1 MRPLL
6 FWPLLILFMLPRSV
20 LSARGK
26 DERAI
31 RSMLAAQVVAW
42 NRGNIAGYMNGY
54 WENDSLVF
62 IGKSGPTYGFDS
74 TLARY
79 RRSYPDTA
87 HMGQL
92 TSTILRLRMLSTDY
106 AYVTGSW
113 KLTRTAGELKGYY
126 TLLLR
131 RIRGS
136 WVIVEDHS
144 S

>member
-1 MRPLL
+1 
-6 FWPLLILFMLPRSV
+6 
-20 LSARGK
+20 
-26 DERAI
+26 
-31 RSMLAAQVVAW
+31 MLAAQVTEW
-42 NRGNIAGYMNGY
+42 NKGSIDGYMKGY
-54 WENDSLVF
+54 WESDSLVF

-87 HMGQL
+87 HMGKL
-92 TSTILRLRMLSTDY
+92 TSNILQIRLLSPAY

-113 KLTRTAGELKGYY
+113 KLRRTAGELKGYY

-131 RIRGS
+131 RIKGK
-136 WVIVEDHS
+136 WVIIEDHS